1 MSKYQNA
8 KIYRIKSLHSDD
20 EYIGST
26 CNSLARRM
34 TGHRDKFNKFK
45 NGDDNYC
52 SSYHLFEL
60 GGEYIELIENFPCN
74 TKQELCIK
82 EGEHIKA
89 SSNNVNKLIPGR
101 TYKEWYDANKDIIS
115 EKCKL
120 YRETHK
126 EEIKANA
133 KLYREV
139 NKEKLKI
146 GQALYTEAHREEK
159 NEYDRKRREEK
170 RDYVNQKQ
178 RENYLKRKAKQV
190 SDPDKI

>member
-1 MSKYQNA
+1 MSNYKNA

-34 TGHRDKFNKFK
+34 TGHRDAFNKFK
-45 NGDDNYC
+45 KGADNYC

-60 GGEYIELIENFPCN
+60 GEEYIELVENFPCN
-74 TKQELCIK
+74 TRQELFIR

-89 SSNNVNKLIPGR
+89 SLNNVNKLLPGR
-101 TYKEWYDANKDIIS
+101 TYKEWYEANKDIHS
-115 EKCKL
+115 AKCKL

-126 EEIKANA
+126 EEIKENA
-133 KLYREV
+133 KLYREA
-139 NKEKLKI
+139 NKEKLKL
-146 GQALYTEAHREEK
+146 GQTAYTEAHRQEK

-170 RDYVNQKQ
+170 RDHVNQKQ
-178 RENYLKRKAKQV
+178 RENYLKRKANK
-190 SDPDKI
+190 K